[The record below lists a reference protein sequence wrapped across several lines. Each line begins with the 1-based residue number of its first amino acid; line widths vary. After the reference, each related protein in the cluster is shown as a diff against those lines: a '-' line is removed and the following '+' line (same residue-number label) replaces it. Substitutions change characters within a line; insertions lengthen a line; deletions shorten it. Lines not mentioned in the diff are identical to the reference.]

1 MRVCEWHRPGGCG
14 AVRAVDMFVGR
25 NDSFIV
31 VVCVAMLI
39 GVQRRVNINC
49 IIKINNTIYLLR
61 PTPSEVGVLRLMHC
75 LGARVVASF
84 NVLAGVVSVVS
95 LLMIRTAPACR
106 ARLQRMPSFY
116 IKSA

>member
-25 NDSFIV
+25 NGSFIV
-31 VVCVAMLI
+31 VVCVAMLS

-49 IIKINNTIYLLR
+49 ILKINNTIYLLR

-75 LGARVVASF
+75 LGACILSCF
-84 NVLAGVVSVVS
+84 NVLVGVVPVVP
-95 LLMIRTAPACR
+95 LLVIRTAPACR
-106 ARLQRMPSFY
+106 ARLRRMPGFY